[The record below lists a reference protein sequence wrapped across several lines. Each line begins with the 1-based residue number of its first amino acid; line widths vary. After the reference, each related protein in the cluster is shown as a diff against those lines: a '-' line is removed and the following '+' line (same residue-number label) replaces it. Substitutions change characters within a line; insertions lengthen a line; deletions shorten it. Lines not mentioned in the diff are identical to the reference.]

1 MTVRK
6 PLPFALAFAFLFLFA
21 HAAFAQAAAPSPWS
35 FNISWSALDPGDD
48 WTWQMLQSV
57 FPVNGAPPT
66 ATGHAATV
74 IGTLVGQI
82 TGLVMAVA
90 MFFLCYLTIINIHRV
105 AESAQIMTS
114 VMTSMAAVRIGF
126 AAIMMFPL
134 TSGFSAGQA
143 GVMQVAGWGIGMA
156 RSLYA
161 NAVKAIGPDAMVV
174 ADPVIPGTRTIV
186 LALLEDELCR
196 SLVNQATGSTLV
208 PTPTATT
215 VNSGAGAVVTYPYS
229 LAAGNGT
236 GSATCGSV
244 SVADSTAGAATLGG
258 VSIDMA
264 NQQLSILNGILNT
277 IRPQVDSIAQSYW
290 QNKTQASLQPLLGVY
305 QSATQSYTQQLT
317 SAAQAITAQ
326 LRANLSA
333 TDARDGNLGLSKNE
347 VQLSTLGW
355 SSAAAYYLGF
365 ARLNGLTLSLA
376 SGIPT
381 VNMPTFEGLSPSLQA
396 DIAPLFTSS
405 SSFLDKLKTYVSTAD
420 GMTSP
425 GGNADTLTGTAG
437 TAAGTDGGGMME
449 RLFRALNFTPTLL
462 QSFVDNLSPTAQNW
476 ADPFGGLIALG
487 NQMVMVAMT
496 ALGLAGIAS
505 TTTGTT
511 ATTLFNALTMNWAG
525 VVGTLTLSVLMQF
538 FATPIF
544 MGCMALLIPGL
555 TIAFVL
561 PMIPW
566 VMWIAGIIGYLILV
580 CEAMVAVPLWMMAHL
595 TYEGDGLHGRGFA
608 GYELLFNILFR
619 PVLMIIGLFLGYFIF
634 TCASW
639 LIRMSFGIAAAFV
652 LGDGWIVTNWLGMFV
667 LLSIFVLAHIVAAIA
682 SFRMISLI
690 PHHVPRMIGFSSANR
705 VDMDEFSQGAALI
718 GANETLAMV
727 RKGVTPKQLTSDTAK
742 SGGQGDQKAIGSN
755 ASGRRDSSSTNN
767 SSSSGV
773 DTTMQ
778 ATMDMSG
785 PQPETEED

>member
-6 PLPFALAFAFLFLFA
+6 PHPFAPALAFLFPFA
-21 HAAFAQAAAPSPWS
+21 GVAFAQTPAPSPSS

-57 FPVNGAPPT
+57 FPVSGAPPV
-66 ATGHAATV
+66 ATGTAATV
-74 IGTLVGQI
+74 IGTLLGQI
-82 TGLVMAVA
+82 SGLVMAVS

-114 VMTSMAAVRIGF
+114 AMTSMAAVRIGL

-134 TSGFSAGQA
+134 TSGFSVGQA

-161 NAVKAIGPDAMVV
+161 NAVKAIGPDAMVI

-208 PTPTATT
+208 PAPTPAT
-215 VNSGAGAVVTYPYS
+215 VNSGKGAVVTFPYS
-229 LAAGNGT
+229 LAPGNGT
-236 GSATCGSV
+236 GSATCGSI
-244 SVADSTAGAATLGG
+244 SVGDSTAAAATLGG

-264 NQQLSILNGILNT
+264 NQQLSILNGILGT
-277 IRPQVDSIAQSYW
+277 IRPQVDTIAQSYW
-290 QNKTQASLQPLLGVY
+290 NTKTQTSLQPLLSLY
-305 QSATQSYTQQLT
+305 QTTTQSYTQQLT

-326 LRANLSA
+326 LRSTLSS
-333 TDARDGNLGLSKNE
+333 TDARGGNLGLSKNE

-381 VNMPTFEGLSPSLQA
+381 VNMPSFEGLSPSLQA

-437 TAAGTDGGGMME
+437 TSAGTDGGGMME

-462 QSFVDNLSPTAQNW
+462 QSLVDNLSPTAENW

-505 TTTGTT
+505 TTTGTA

-544 MGCMALLIPGL
+544 VGCMALLMPGL

-566 VMWIAGIIGYLILV
+566 VMWMAGIIGYLILV

-652 LGDGWIVTNWLGMFV
+652 LGDGWIVTNWLGLFV
-667 LLSIFVLAHIVAAIA
+667 LLAIFVLAHTVAAIA
-682 SFRMISLI
+682 SFQMITLI

-705 VDMDEFSQGAALI
+705 VDMNEFAQGAAMI
-718 GANETLAMV
+718 GTQKALGTIAGNV
-727 RKGVTPKQLTSDTAK
+727 QPKQLMETK
-742 SGGQGDQKAIGSN
+742 RLGGQGDQKAI
-755 ASGRRDSSSTNN
+755 T
-767 SSSSGV
+767 SSGSQKNAPSV
-773 DTTMQ
+773 DSTMQ
-778 ATMDMSG
+778 ATMNMSG
-785 PQPETEED
+785 PPPAPEGD

>member
-1 MTVRK
+1 MPVRK
-6 PLPFALAFAFLFLFA
+6 PLPFALAFAFLFLCA
-21 HAAFAQAAAPSPWS
+21 HAAFAQAAAPSPSS

-66 ATGHAATV
+66 ATGNAATV
-74 IGTLVGQI
+74 IGTLLGQI

-114 VMTSMAAVRIGF
+114 AMTSMAAVRIGF

-134 TSGFSAGQA
+134 TSGFSVGQA

-437 TAAGTDGGGMME
+437 TSAGTDGGGMME

-690 PHHVPRMIGFSSANR
+690 PHHVPRMIGFSSAESGRYGR
-705 VDMDEFSQGAALI
+705 VCPGRGAH
-718 GANETLAMV
+718 
-727 RKGVTPKQLTSDTAK
+727 RHAK
-742 SGGQGDQKAIGSN
+742 SAHDDRQKSQPATTDFRNKKVGGTRRSESDRIQMAIKTLVK
-755 ASGRRDSSSTNN
+755 RIVLRH
-767 SSSSGV
+767 
-773 DTTMQ
+773 
-778 ATMDMSG
+778 
-785 PQPETEED
+785 

>member
-1 MTVRK
+1 MTARK
-6 PLPFALAFAFLFLFA
+6 PLFFALALLCLSAD
-21 HAAFAQAAAPSPWS
+21 AAFAQAAAPSPS
-35 FNISWSALDPGDD
+35 TFDISWSALDPGND

-57 FPVNGAPPT
+57 FPVNGTPPT
-66 ATGHAATV
+66 ATGTAATV
-74 IGTLVGQI
+74 IGTLLGQI
-82 TGLVMAVA
+82 TGLVMAIA

-114 VMTSMAAVRIGF
+114 AMTSFAAVRIGF

-134 TSGFSAGQA
+134 SSGFSVGQA

-161 NAVKAIGPDAMVV
+161 NAVKAIGPDAMVI

-186 LALLEDELCR
+186 LGLIEDELCR

-208 PTPTATT
+208 PAPTATT
-215 VNSGAGAVVTYPYS
+215 VNAGTGAVVTYPYS

-244 SVADSTAGAATLGG
+244 SVADSSAGAATLGG
-258 VSIDMA
+258 VTIDMA
-264 NQQLSILNGILNT
+264 NQQLSILNGILGT
-277 IRPQVDSIAQSYW
+277 LRPQIDSIAQSYW
-290 QNKTQASLQPLLGVY
+290 QNKTQASLQPLLGLY

-317 SAAQAITAQ
+317 SAAQAITSQ
-326 LRANLSA
+326 LRSNLSS

-376 SGIPT
+376 SGTPT
-381 VNMPTFEGLSPSLQA
+381 INMPSFEGLSPSLQA

-420 GMTSP
+420 GLTSP
-425 GGNADTLTGTAG
+425 GGNADTLTGTF
-437 TAAGTDGGGMME
+437 TGTDGGGMME
-449 RLFRALNFTPTLL
+449 KLFRALNFTPTLL

-487 NQMVMVAMT
+487 NQMIMVAMT

-505 TTTGTT
+505 TTTGTA

-525 VVGTLTLSVLMQF
+525 AVASLSLSVLMQF

-580 CEAMVAVPLWMMAHL
+580 CEAMVAVPLWMLAHL
-595 TYEGDGLHGRGFA
+595 TFEGDGLHGRGFA

-652 LGDGWIVTNWLGMFV
+652 LGDGWIVTNWLGLFV
-667 LLSIFVLAHIVAAIA
+667 LLSIFVLAHVVAAIA
-682 SFRMISLI
+682 SFRMITLI
-690 PHHVPRMIGFSSANR
+690 PHHVPRMIGFSSPNR
-705 VDMDEFSQGAALI
+705 VDMDEFAQGAALI
-718 GANETLAMV
+718 GTQKALTTIDRNLN
-727 RKGVTPKQLTSDTAK
+727 PKQLTSQSERSA
-742 SGGQGDQKAIGSN
+742 GQGNQKAIGSTSG
-755 ASGRRDSSSTNN
+755 ASNTRSPTDGGQSSGMDTTVQATTDMGGGRRE
-767 SSSSGV
+767 
-773 DTTMQ
+773 
-778 ATMDMSG
+778 
-785 PQPETEED
+785 PEDD

>member
-1 MTVRK
+1 MPVRK
-6 PLPFALAFAFLFLFA
+6 PLPFALAFAFLFLCA
-21 HAAFAQAAAPSPWS
+21 HAAFAQAAAPSPSS

-66 ATGHAATV
+66 ATGNAATV
-74 IGTLVGQI
+74 IGTLLGQI

-114 VMTSMAAVRIGF
+114 AMTSMAAVRIGF

-134 TSGFSAGQA
+134 TSGFSVGQA

-229 LAAGNGT
+229 LASGNGT

-437 TAAGTDGGGMME
+437 TSAGTDGGGMME

-496 ALGLAGIAS
+496 ALGLAGLAS

-667 LLSIFVLAHIVAAIA
+667 LLSIFVLAHIVATIA

-705 VDMDEFSQGAALI
+705 VDMDEFSRGAALI

-727 RKGVTPKQLTSDTAK
+727 RKGVTPKQLTSDSAK
-742 SGGQGDQKAIGSN
+742 SGGQGDQKAIGSSDGDRN
-755 ASGRRDSSSTNN
+755 TSQNR
-767 SSSSGV
+767 SSSGM
-773 DTTMQ
+773 DTTVQ
-778 ATMDMSG
+778 AITDMSG
-785 PQPETEED
+785 PRPEPEED

>member
-6 PLPFALAFAFLFLFA
+6 PLPFALTFAFLFLFA
-21 HAAFAQAAAPSPWS
+21 HAAFAQAAAPSPSS

-66 ATGHAATV
+66 ATGNAATV
-74 IGTLVGQI
+74 IGTLLGQI

-114 VMTSMAAVRIGF
+114 AMTSMAAVRIGF

-134 TSGFSAGQA
+134 TSGFSVGQA

-437 TAAGTDGGGMME
+437 TSAGTDGGGMME

-682 SFRMISLI
+682 SFRMITLI
-690 PHHVPRMIGFSSANR
+690 PHHVPRMLGFSSQNR
-705 VDMDEFSQGAALI
+705 VDMDEFAQGVGLI
-718 GANETLAMV
+718 GTQKALMTIDKNLNPQRQISETKKL
-727 RKGVTPKQLTSDTAK
+727 
-742 SGGQGDQKAIGSN
+742 GGQGAQKAIGSD
-755 ASGRRDSSSTNN
+755 ANN
-767 SSSSGV
+767 SPANGSSSSGV

-778 ATMDMSG
+778 ATMDIG
-785 PQPETEED
+785 GGRQETEGD

>member
-1 MTVRK
+1 MTSRK
-6 PLPFALAFAFLFLFA
+6 PLLFVLALALLCLSAD
-21 HAAFAQAAAPSPWS
+21 AAFAQAAAPSPS
-35 FNISWSALDPGDD
+35 TFDISWSALDPGND

-57 FPVNGAPPT
+57 FPVNGTPPT
-66 ATGHAATV
+66 ATGTAATV
-74 IGTLVGQI
+74 IGTLLGQI
-82 TGLVMAVA
+82 TGLVMAIA

-114 VMTSMAAVRIGF
+114 AMTSMAAVRIGF

-134 TSGFSAGQA
+134 SSGFSVGQA

-161 NAVKAIGPDAMVV
+161 NAVKAIGPDAMVI

-186 LALLEDELCR
+186 LSLIENELCR

-208 PTPTATT
+208 PAPTATT
-215 VNSGAGAVVTYPYS
+215 VNAGKGAVVTYPYS
-229 LAAGNGT
+229 LASGNGT
-236 GSATCGSV
+236 GSATCGSI
-244 SVADSTAGAATLGG
+244 SVADSSAGAATLGG
-258 VSIDMA
+258 VTIDMA
-264 NQQLSILNGILNT
+264 DQQRSILNGILGT
-277 IRPQVDSIAQSYW
+277 LRPQIDSIAQSYW
-290 QNKTQASLQPLLGVY
+290 QNKTQASLQPLLGLY

-326 LRANLSA
+326 LRSNLSS
-333 TDARDGNLGLSKNE
+333 TDARNGNLGLSQNE

-376 SGIPT
+376 SGTPT
-381 VNMPTFEGLSPSLQA
+381 VNMPSFEGLSPSLQA

-420 GMTSP
+420 GLTSP
-425 GGNADTLTGTAG
+425 GGNADTLTGIATG
-437 TAAGTDGGGMME
+437 VGTDGGGMME
-449 RLFRALNFTPTLL
+449 KLFRALNFTPTLL
-462 QSFVDNLSPTAQNW
+462 QSFVNNLSPTAQNW

-505 TTTGTT
+505 TTTGTA
-511 ATTLFNALTMNWAG
+511 ATTMFNALTMNWAG

-544 MGCMALLIPGL
+544 MGCMALLMPGL

-580 CEAMVAVPLWMMAHL
+580 CEAMVAVPLWMLAHL
-595 TYEGDGLHGRGFA
+595 TFEGDGLHGRGFA

-652 LGDGWIVTNWLGMFV
+652 LGDGWIVTNWLGLFV
-667 LLSIFVLAHIVAAIA
+667 LLSIFVLAHVVAAIA
-682 SFRMISLI
+682 SFRMVTLI

-705 VDMDEFSQGAALI
+705 VDMDEFAQGAALI
-718 GANETLAMV
+718 GAQKALGRISETLSPQ
-727 RKGVTPKQLTSDTAK
+727 RLTSESRK
-742 SGGQGDQKAIGSN
+742 LGGQGDQKAIGSS
-755 ASGRRDSSSTNN
+755 ASDRNTSQSR
-767 SSSSGV
+767 SSSGM

-778 ATMDMSG
+778 AITDMRG
-785 PQPETEED
+785 PRQEPEGD